1 MENTKSLELELSD
14 VNEKVLK
21 LSMFD
26 PKDDIVREDI
36 VNFEQAI
43 VSNNV
48 FLGPTGNIKEVS
60 KAYIKEI
67 NIKEI
72 L

>member
-1 MENTKSLELELSD
+1 MESAKSLEIELAD
-14 VNEKVLK
+14 VNEKLLK
-21 LSMFD
+21 LSIFD

-36 VNFEQAI
+36 VNFEQAV

>member
-1 MENTKSLELELSD
+1 MENAKSLELELSD

-26 PKDDIVREDI
+26 PKDDIAREDI

-43 VSNNV
+43 VSSNV